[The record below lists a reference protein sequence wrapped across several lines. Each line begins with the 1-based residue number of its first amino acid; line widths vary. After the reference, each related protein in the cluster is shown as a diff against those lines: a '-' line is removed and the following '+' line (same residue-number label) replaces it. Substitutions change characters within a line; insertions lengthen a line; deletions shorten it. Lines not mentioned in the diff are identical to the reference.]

1 MLNIESFETKF
12 SKIIESNSWR
22 DLESAFKSATHIYFF
37 GNGGN
42 LAIADHAAIDVS
54 RLTNKNAIS
63 PGSGITT
70 TSIIGDTNAKS
81 WIKTWLEYRARG
93 IDPKKCLAIGFSCS
107 TSGTSSEA
115 IVHALEYAES
125 QGMSSALITAQPKNN
140 LGKSTIM
147 ISQGVSMYHTS
158 EILSLALTYQLT
170 HSAGFDCP
178 SIFQKAEGREK
189 NKKGLQ
195 Q

>member
-12 SKIIESNSWR
+12 SKIIESNPWR

>member
-1 MLNIESFETKF
+1 MLNFENLDEKF
-12 SKIIESNSWR
+12 VKIVNSKEWKELQEKFNDS
-22 DLESAFKSATHIYFF
+22 DEIYVL
-37 GNGGN
+37 GHGGN